1 MLASIAPVHPR
12 MPPLHCCL
20 FWVWGMRKFA
30 PCACVVAAPR
40 GCVDILSCSLCGGH
54 RKGWTNSTVREQQSN
69 TLLPLFCPPPPLFS
83 VSVSPRLSVWSSAGG
98 CKATVLWEVAE
109 SAEGEVTHRETLVQK
124 KALSLFHQKDIKCT
138 LAPPPCCA
146 GCVRCAR
153 TSGAWGKLMLAWWWC
168 CCLRSGPGRLFSW
181 WLD

>member
-1 MLASIAPVHPR
+1 MSLLACCVFAPVHNGFTATFHTSWSLMLASIAPVHPR

-69 TLLPLFCPPPPLFS
+69 TLLPLFCPPPFS
-83 VSVSPRLSVWSSAGG
+83 Q
-98 CKATVLWEVAE
+98 C
-109 SAEGEVTHRETLVQK
+109 
-124 KALSLFHQKDIKCT
+124 LSLPGCQCGVV
-138 LAPPPCCA
+138 LEAARRLCC
-146 GCVRCAR
+146 GKFLRVLR
-153 TSGAWGKLMLAWWWC
+153 GKLLTEKHLYRKEHWASFT
-168 CCLRSGPGRLFSW
+168 RRI
-181 WLD
+181 